1 MVFLESVKPTID
13 NLINKNNGGQDS
25 RLEKYIRISMQILA
39 FILILGN
46 LAGNTNESNQKSNYS
61 STHLKFLF
69 HIQYVS
75 IVLLK

>member
-46 LAGNTNESNQKSNYS
+46 LAGNTY
-61 STHLKFLF
+61 
-69 HIQYVS
+69 
-75 IVLLK
+75 